1 MRKAKG
7 KFTHLTQTARVQI
20 EAWLKTKTPI
30 KEIAAMLGVH
40 ISTIYREI
48 KRGTYQKKVGY
59 YDGYR
64 YERLYKFKE
73 TYSPDIAE
81 QKYRDNLAAKGA
93 PLKIGNDF
101 SLANYIEKKIVDEDY
116 SPDAVLGEIRRNH
129 IPFKTSICTTT
140 LYSYIDKGV
149 FGRLSLQHLAN
160 KGQKKKR
167 KQREVT
173 TTRAPRG
180 ISIEQRP
187 LVILQRKV
195 FGHWEMDCVC
205 GSTKCVL
212 LVLTERMTRKEIIVK
227 MKDQTTAS
235 VIGALNMLER
245 RYGRMFKRIF
255 KTITVDNG
263 SEFSAHEEMKK
274 SIYGRGKSSRTVF
287 YYCHPYCSSERG
299 SNERMN
305 REIRRKI
312 PKGSNI
318 AKYSPEEIKEIEQ
331 WLNSYPRR
339 ILGYASSE
347 ELFEKELAKIS

>member
-1 MRKAKG
+1 MRKTTG
-7 KFTHLTQTARVQI
+7 KFKHLTQTARVQI

-30 KEIAAMLGVH
+30 KEIAEMLGVH
-40 ISTIYREI
+40 ISTIYREV
-48 KRGTYQKKVGY
+48 KRGTYQKKIGY

-81 QKYRDNLAAKGA
+81 QKYRNNLAAKGA

-101 SLANYIEKKIVDEDY
+101 SLANYIEKKIVDERY
-116 SPDAVLGEIRRNH
+116 SPDAVIGEIRH
-129 IPFKTSICTTT
+129 KKIPFKTSICTTT

-149 FGRLSLQHLAN
+149 FRRLSLQHLAN

-167 KQREVT
+167 QQREVT

-180 ISIEQRP
+180 ISIEKRP
-187 LVILQRKV
+187 KEILKRKE

-205 GSTKCVL
+205 GSTKNVL
-212 LVLTERMTRKEIIVK
+212 LVLTERMTRREIIMP
-227 MKDQTTAS
+227 MKTQQAQN
-235 VIGALNMLER
+235 VVQCLNVLEHK
-245 RYGRMFKRIF
+245 YGRLFKQIF

-263 SEFSAHEEMKK
+263 SEFSAHDDMKK
-274 SIYGRGKSSRTVF
+274 SIYGRGKSFRTVF

-305 REIRRKI
+305 REIRRRI
-312 PKGSNI
+312 PKGTNI
-318 AKYSPEEIKEIEQ
+318 AKYSAEEIKEIEQ